1 MTRQPDTVV
10 IGTRSSPMAMAQAM
24 LVRSKI
30 LALDPSLTVTF
41 APITTTAD
49 LWHGDLSTIGGK
61 GLFTRQIDHM
71 LMEGQVDV
79 AVHCIKDVPG
89 DEALPEDLMF
99 AAFLKRDDVRDVLI
113 TVPGSGPTLA
123 ELPANTRIGTSS
135 VRRRAQLLG
144 LRADLDIS
152 PLRGTLGTRL
162 KRLGADGG
170 ESPDAI
176 VVAAAGLVRLNLLE
190 RASSYFD
197 TQEVLPAVGAGA
209 LGVMCRRDDPLQ
221 ELITELDHPQ
231 TRREVE
237 AERAMLFGLQ
247 GHCNSPIAGF
257 CHTEPDGRLVLTGR
271 VFSSDGRTTIE
282 SHSSAHRDE
291 AFALG
296 ARVSDRLLEQ
306 GARELI
312 DFPQAAQKK

>member
-1 MTRQPDTVV
+1 
-10 IGTRSSPMAMAQAM
+10 MAMAQAM
-24 LVRSKI
+24 LVRSEI
-30 LALDPSLTVTF
+30 LALDASLTVTF
-41 APITTTAD
+41 APITTRAD

-61 GLFTRQIDHM
+61 GLFTRQIDQM

-79 AVHCIKDVPG
+79 AVHCMKDVPG
-89 DEALPEDLMF
+89 DEALPEGLRF
-99 AAFLKRDDVRDVLI
+99 VAILKRDDVRDVLI
-113 TVPGSGPTLA
+113 TVPKLGPTLTG
-123 ELPANTRIGTSS
+123 LPPNTRVGTSS

-162 KRLGADGG
+162 QRLGADGG

-176 VVAAAGLVRLNLLE
+176 IVAAAGLVRLNLLE

-221 ELITELDHPQ
+221 ELITELDHLQ
-231 TRREVE
+231 TRREVG

-257 CHTEPDGRLVLTGR
+257 CHSAPDGRLELTGR
-271 VFSSDGRTTIE
+271 VFSSDGRTAIE
-282 SHSSAHRDE
+282 SRSSAHPDE

-296 ARVSDRLLEQ
+296 TKVSDDLLAQ

-312 DFPQAAQKK
+312 DVPDTAQTK